1 MDWITKGD
9 FQLKNTGNRYYVYR
23 RMPNKSKRM
32 INIPRNI
39 RTKPNAKIWLR
50 KHYKSPLKLKL
61 FNLTKL
67 TGNPMSQSL
76 VNQLTKPSPPYAKS
90 KTPFKHTN
98 AYGSPNNTVV
108 PFNCSIRKHLYHR
121 ETDNGKVGF
130 QFMVANNWSNR
141 LNLRAIQNSAVRKN
155 MAKLDAGR
163 QGAVFLASMK
173 RRVPPGSEFVIKICP
188 YDPTYKGKRQIL
200 DIEWDIH
207 SKVAEADPRH
217 VPKLMAPLVK
227 CQKFVDPALI
237 WTDNKNP
244 SFDYTKQN
252 IMFSEYVRNG
262 TLLNYIQTLAKSR
275 RARLTD
281 DVMRSFIYQVLRS
294 ISRIRKVYPG
304 FIHGD
309 LHLTNVLVKY
319 GYPYPIMMINDFGWS
334 KINNELCNP
343 MLKTGDFAESW
354 GLGPNTSNKY
364 DHHFF
369 LNELR
374 RAITSYR
381 GIAKDGFVQSI
392 RFLEKIIPEG
402 YRQKDDRHT
411 REFRLKYNDP
421 APGIAS
427 LDSILADPYFRGAV
441 SPKNKSSPWKPTGA
455 GKLPSPLKKLPSVVL
470 EPKPTQPA
478 PRVFTNAELKAI
490 SAGGFMRLTPGTRAR
505 ATALR
510 KASPPKKAVSLPKK
524 KASPPKKAAS
534 PQKKKSPPVKLPKN
548 LAKNARFNRLVVSLM
563 SPVGNNS
570 GAAEAYAR
578 WNRAKA
584 RATNIL
590 SNRVKSGKEPFSPVA
605 ARVPSP
611 VQRPKLPTQGLKL
624 PKRPKPMKHVARK
637 GNAAPPP
644 LREASPIKQPKPK
657 KPIVKVANSGSA
669 KNRKAIKSPSG
680 RVKVLSN
687 KGHYVYANG
696 LSLDALR
703 AIAANMKISTNG
715 LRLKKNIALAL
726 FSAA

>member
-1 MDWITKGD
+1 
-9 FQLKNTGNRYYVYR
+9 
-23 RMPNKSKRM
+23 MPNKSKRM

-39 RTKPNAKIWLR
+39 RTKNSAKVWLR
-50 KHYKSPLKLKL
+50 KHYKSPPKFKI
-61 FNLTKL
+61 NLTKIM
-67 TGNPMSQSL
+67 GPPMSQAL
-76 VNQLTKPSPPYAKS
+76 ANELTKPSPNYSKS

-98 AYGSPNNTVV
+98 AYGSPNNTAV
-108 PFNCSIRKHLYHR
+108 PFNCRIRKHLYHR
-121 ETDNGKVGF
+121 ETANGKVGF

-141 LNLRAIQNSAVRKN
+141 LNLRTIQNSTVRRN
-155 MAKLDAGR
+155 MAKLDSGR

-188 YDPTYKGKRQIL
+188 YDPTFKGKRQIL

-207 SKVAEADPRH
+207 NKVASVDPRH
-217 VPKLMAPLVK
+217 VPKLLAPLVK

-237 WTDNKNP
+237 WTNNKNP

-281 DVMRSFIYQVLRS
+281 DVMRSFIYQVLKS

-319 GYPYPIMMINDFGWS
+319 GHPYPIMMINDFGWS
-334 KINNELCNP
+334 KINAELCNP

-381 GIAKDGFVQSI
+381 GIAKDGFIQSI

-402 YRQKDDRHT
+402 YRQKDDAHT

-427 LDSILADPYFRGAV
+427 IDTILADPYFRGAV

-455 GKLPSPLKKLPSVVL
+455 GKLPSPAKKLPSVVL

-478 PRVFTNAELKAI
+478 PRVFTNAELKAL
-490 SAGGFMRLTPGTRAR
+490 SAGGFARLTPVSRAR
-505 ATALR
+505 AIALR
-510 KASPPKKAVSLPKK
+510 KASPRKKA
-524 KASPPKKAAS
+524 ASPPKKKAPS
-534 PQKKKSPPVKLPKN
+534 PPKKAPSPPKKKSPPVKLPKN
-548 LAKNARFNRLVVSLM
+548 LARNARFNRLVVSLM
-563 SPVGNNS
+563 SPIRNNNS
-570 GAAEAYAR
+570 GAAEEAYAR

-584 RATNIL
+584 RAVNIL
-590 SNRVKSGKEPFSPVA
+590 SNRVKAGKEPFSPVA
-605 ARVPSP
+605 MAASSNARVVVPLAP
-611 VQRPKLPTQGLKL
+611 AQKLKL
-624 PKRPKPMKHVARK
+624 PNRPKPMKHVARQ

-644 LREASPIKQPKPK
+644 LRKASPIKQPKAK
-657 KPIVKVANSGSA
+657 KPIVKVANGGSA
-669 KNRKAIKSPSG
+669 KNKRAIKSPGG

-687 KGHYVYANG
+687 KGRYVYANG
-696 LSLDALR
+696 LSLNALR
-703 AIAANMKISTNG
+703 AIATNMKISTNG
-715 LRLKKNIALAL
+715 LKFKKNIALAL